1 MIVVA
6 NTLAAVLIVAE
17 IVTLKPMKTLSPS
30 PALALARAGTPPG
43 VTALRM
49 LCLPRRARRR

>member
-30 PALALARAGTPPG
+30 PALALARAGTP
-43 VTALRM
+43 
-49 LCLPRRARRR
+49 RRA